1 MIHASMNILFYEK
14 IKHVWFP
21 LTSGG
26 TYTSCFCNKM
36 PAIQLREDER
46 VPAKPAAIYE
56 SIARR
61 NNNNNNKELM
71 TSSSSDFSQI

>member
-1 MIHASMNILFYEK
+1 
-14 IKHVWFP
+14 
-21 LTSGG
+21 
-26 TYTSCFCNKM
+26 M